1 MGLLKEVRGQDRADE
16 LLSRSFSKGR
26 LAHSYLFAGPSGVG
40 RLTAALELAAAWMC
54 EEEKDSY
61 CGKCR
66 DCLRVFGFQHPDVR
80 FTIPEL
86 GSTKPEEIA
95 RLIKARVDDG
105 VSPLRLAGNIR
116 ISIDRIREMGERLS
130 RKAYEN
136 KGHIE
141 IIPDADTMGVEAANA
156 LLKTLEEPPD
166 ETVIIL
172 ISSRW
177 SALLPTVRSR
187 SHLIRFRRL
196 NEDTIRDI
204 LMDRLNLGEEDAC
217 DIARTSDG
225 RPGIALRK
233 GRDSSAA
240 EVNYETETVLRRI
253 IECSS
258 ARKAVALAT
267 EKSGKLGREG
277 SLEFCRSMQTFI
289 HDLRR
294 CALEKKPVVH
304 PLKSLQGFS
313 VDDNACDCGV
323 ELFRRA
329 EVRLAGN
336 GMPGI
341 VLAAAFT
348 GLWKCIAGPGKELL
362 N

>member
-1 MGLLKEVRGQDRADE
+1 MGLLKIVKGQDRADE

-54 EEEKDSY
+54 EEEKDGY
-61 CGKCR
+61 CGECR
-66 DCLRVFGFQHPDVR
+66 DCRRVFGFQHPDVR

-86 GSTKPEEIA
+86 GSTRPEEIA

-105 VSPLRLAGNIR
+105 MQPLRLAGNIK
-116 ISIDRIREMGERLS
+116 ISIDRIRELGERLS
-130 RKAYEN
+130 KKAFEN

-141 IIPDADTMGVEAANA
+141 IIPYADTMGVEAANA

-196 NEDTIRDI
+196 DEDTIRDI
-204 LMDRLNLGEEDAC
+204 LMERLNLGEEDAC
-217 DIARTSDG
+217 EIARTSDG
-225 RPGIALRK
+225 RPGIALLK
-233 GRDSSAA
+233 GRDPSAE
-240 EVNYETETVLRRI
+240 EVNYETEIILRGI
-253 IECSS
+253 TECSS
-258 ARKAVALAT
+258 ARSAVALAT
-267 EKSGKLGREG
+267 KTSGKLHGEG

-294 CALEKKPVVH
+294 CSLGRKPVVH
-304 PLKSLQGFS
+304 AERTLQGFS
-313 VDDNACDCGV
+313 IDEHACGCGV

-329 EVRLAGN
+329 EIRLAGN

-341 VLAAAFT
+341 VLSAAFA
-348 GLWKCIAGPGKELL
+348 GMWNSIASSGKESL